1 MRNHAKLNKKV
12 IYVHLKNSS
21 FSTLGSSYFFSFK
34 VANFGL
40 KHSGMSSIKTRFFE
54 FLSIKKRRIFIIILL
69 IISGNVGHSQT
80 ADPIITRLFQ
90 NSCKVIDAMRLQGG
104 IYLDA
109 MAIGA
114 DAKPAA
120 LNANGVGLISLC
132 IADAMY
138 KKTGDAVNWDANA
151 ESKALTTINEWIR
164 LKNIKGA
171 TNVNGLFHRYFNPTD
186 GSWVWVTEHS
196 TIDNAILA
204 AGFLFCKN
212 YFHNNSEIVSKTT
225 ILLNSMDFTAAIPAT
240 ADRLNMILDDNGIG
254 SAPTYPYNEYL
265 ILAWF
270 AKNSN
275 SSFSGYNKAQA
286 YWNSKF
292 SNPSSLPKYAYPAGN
307 LTLSGASNYAQP
319 SFHVQFCFYYC
330 NYFGKSTDYMSYFK
344 NMATADKTWWQNTS
358 TQQTAWGCGAGEIPG
373 GGYSADAVNNNAGKI
388 VSPHIMAGFSPTN
401 PEVRSD
407 LIALYAEGKGS
418 GVYTIPGTNRD
429 FLWRYKLSQPT
440 LRTSYV
446 QAIDFSTMLY
456 GLASLPEYL
465 GADFFTTY
473 NDFNFN
479 PTISMSALSNGANHL
494 ENYPNPFSN
503 LTNIE
508 FELSFK
514 THVSLEIYSFNGQK
528 VKQLIMEE
536 LSAGK
541 HLISW
546 NARNEEN
553 KPVQAGA
560 YVCRMRVAN
569 QIKVSRQMLV
579 VK

>member
-1 MRNHAKLNKKV
+1 
-12 IYVHLKNSS
+12 
-21 FSTLGSSYFFSFK
+21 
-34 VANFGL
+34 
-40 KHSGMSSIKTRFFE
+40 MSSNKTRHYESLGIKTG
-54 FLSIKKRRIFIIILL
+54 RILMIVLWV
-69 IISGNVGHSQT
+69 ISCNLVRSQT
-80 ADPIITRLFQ
+80 PDPTITKLFQ

-164 LKNIKGA
+164 LKNTPGA
-171 TNVNGLFHRYFNPTD
+171 TNVNGLFHRYFKPSD
-186 GSWVWVTEHS
+186 GSWVWITEHS

-204 AGFLFCKN
+204 AGFLFCRN
-212 YFHNNSEIVSKTT
+212 YFHNNPEIVSKTT
-225 ILLNSMDFTAAIPAT
+225 TLLNSMDFTAAIPAT

-254 SAPTYPYNEYL
+254 SAPTYPFNEYL

-275 SSFSGYNKAQA
+275 SSFAGYNKAQA

-292 SNPSSLPKYAYPAGN
+292 SNPSSLPKYAYPTGN

-330 NYFGKSTDYMSYFK
+330 NYFGKSADYMSYFK
-344 NMATADKTWWQNTS
+344 NMATADKTWWQNSTS
-358 TQQTAWGCGAGEIPG
+358 QQTAWGCGAGEIPA
-373 GGYSADAVNNNAGKI
+373 GGYSADAVNNNPNKI
-388 VSPHIMAGFSPTN
+388 VSPHIIAGFSPLN
-401 PEVRSD
+401 PEVRTD
-407 LIALYAEGKGS
+407 LVALYADGKGS
-418 GVYTIPGTNRD
+418 GVYKIPGTSRE
-429 FLWRYKLSQPT
+429 FLWRYKLNQPT
-440 LRTSYV
+440 QRTSYV

-479 PTISMSALSNGANHL
+479 PTISVSALPNGEVHL

-503 LTNIE
+503 LTHIE
-508 FELSFK
+508 FELSVP
-514 THVSLEIYSFNGQK
+514 TQVSLEIYSVNGEK
-528 VKQLIMEE
+528 VRQLISGK

-541 HLISW
+541 HHISW
-546 NARNEEN
+546 NACNEKN
-553 KPVQAGA
+553 KPVQAGV
-560 YVCRMRVAN
+560 YVCRMQLAN
-569 QIKVSRQMLV
+569 QIEFSRQMLV